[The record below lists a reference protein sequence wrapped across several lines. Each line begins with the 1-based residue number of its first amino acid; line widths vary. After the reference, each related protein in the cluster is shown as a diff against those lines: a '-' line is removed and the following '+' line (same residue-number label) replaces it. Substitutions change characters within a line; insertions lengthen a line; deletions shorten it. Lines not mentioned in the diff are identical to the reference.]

1 MMNYNF
7 AFRNK
12 TLILKYMK
20 KSLFAFILFPSL
32 LFAQSRLSLA
42 DLSEFESKSSNWQIV
57 GDVIADIEKANT
69 ISSKTGTGVLLCTHE
84 QGKYGLD
91 YELFSKFSHGDMDI
105 EFEFLIAKGSNSGL
119 YLQSRYEIQL
129 MDSWEHKIA
138 KYDDSGG
145 IYERWNDA
153 MPQGQKGYEG
163 YAPRTNA
170 SKAPGLWQSMKI
182 SFQAPK
188 FDASGNKIA
197 NAKIL
202 SVILNGQLI
211 HENVELSG
219 VTRGSISEKET
230 ASAPIRIQGDHGSI
244 AFKNFVINNFDK
256 SPGKISDLSYKVY
269 YGSLQHDADL
279 SKLKIDASGKTQDLT
294 WDVSKNPNDY
304 SFVINGKYYAPTS
317 GKYIFTTQ
325 IGGYSY
331 LKIDGKEII
340 ANLSTAASQIR
351 KGEIELNAGEHTFEL
366 FNNKR
371 ELRIK
376 PTLGFWSVGP
386 GFRTTPHHLNGSFI
400 ASKPAD
406 PILVKAE
413 TNTILRSFM
422 DFKRP
427 KDPVNFRIVHAV
439 SVGSPE
445 NLHYTYDLDK
455 GAVVQVWK
463 GLFLDA
469 SPMWNNRGDGSS
481 KPLGNPTLLNHDLV
495 LGLNSLSSWPKD
507 TLGTGYKPLGY
518 FLDENDSPIF
528 KYQIFGTTIQD
539 KIKVMDGKMLTR
551 EIRLGE
557 KSNNLIARVAEGET
571 IEKITEGLYAID
583 NKSYFIKISTGTNAR
598 IKEGKELIVDPSEN
612 KIIYSILY

>member
-1 MMNYNF
+1 
-7 AFRNK
+7 
-12 TLILKYMK
+12 MK

-32 LFAQSRLSLA
+32 VFSQSRLSLS
-42 DLSEFESKSSNWQIV
+42 DLSEFETKSSNWQIV
-57 GDVIADIEKANT
+57 GDVVADIEKVNT
-69 ISSKTGTGVLLCTHE
+69 ISSNTGTGILLCTHQ
-84 QGKYGLD
+84 QGKYGID

-105 EFEFLIAKGSNSGL
+105 EFEYLIAKGSNSGL

-138 KYDDSGG
+138 KYSDSGG
-145 IYERWNDA
+145 IYERWNDG
-153 MPQGQKGYEG
+153 MPDGQKGYEG

-182 SFQAPK
+182 SFKAPK

-202 SVILNGQLI
+202 SVFLNGQLI

-230 ASAPIRIQGDHGSI
+230 TSAPIRIQGDHGSI

-256 SPGKISDLSYKVY
+256 SSGKISDLNYKVY
-269 YGSLQHDADL
+269 YGSFQHDADL
-279 SKLKIDASGKTQDLT
+279 SKLKPDGSGKTEDLT
-294 WDVSKNPNDY
+294 WEVTKNQNDY
-304 SFVINGKYYAPTS
+304 AFLINGKYFAPTS
-317 GKYIFTTQ
+317 GKYFFTTQ
-325 IGGYSY
+325 IGGHSY

-340 ANLSTAASQIR
+340 GNIWTVASQTR
-351 KGEIELNAGEHTFEL
+351 KGEIELTAGEHTFEL

-371 ELRIK
+371 DVWIK
-376 PTLGFWSVGP
+376 PALGFWSAGP
-386 GFRTTPHHLNGSFI
+386 GFRSTPHHVLGSLI
-400 ASKPAD
+400 ASKPSD
-406 PILVKAE
+406 PILIKAE

-427 KDPVNFRIVHAV
+427 KDLINFRIVHAV

-455 GAVVQVWK
+455 GAIVQVWK

-469 SPMWNNRGDGSS
+469 SPMWDNRGDGSS

-495 LGLNSLSSWPKD
+495 FNINSLSTWPKD
-507 TLGTGYKPLGY
+507 TIGTGYRPLGY
-518 FLDENDSPIF
+518 ILDENDSPIF

-539 KIKVMDGKMLTR
+539 KIRVMEGKMLTR
-551 EIRLGE
+551 EISLLE
-557 KSNNLIARVAEGET
+557 KSKNLIARIAEGET
-571 IEKITEGLYAID
+571 IEKVTEGLYAIN
-583 NKSYFIKISTGTNAR
+583 NKSYFIKISTGTNAT
-598 IKEGKELIVDPSEN
+598 IKEGKELIVNPSDN